1 MKVVQ
6 RIEFIVEEGDVKR
19 IKQPFIPNPCYTKCN
34 ENDRISCCGCQAGED
49 YINFQRE
56 MEESGCWDFYLAY
69 HDYLNAQKELGE
81 LKAKIN
87 EIEDKFAK
95 VSIPLSHECKF
106 VVHDTKEY
114 E

>member
-6 RIEFIVEEGDVKR
+6 RIEFIVEEDDVKR
-19 IKQPFIPNPCYTKCN
+19 IKQPFISNPCYTKCN

-49 YINFQRE
+49 YINFKKG

-69 HDYLNAQKELGE
+69 HEYIKVQEELGK
-81 LKAKIN
+81 LMAKIN

-95 VSIPLSHECKF
+95 VGIPLTYERKF
-106 VVHDTKEY
+106 VIHDIKEY